1 MNAPSRLAGADGCQ
15 SLIGRRDT
23 CVALAPIL
31 PSGIAQGKWPEAVK
45 PRLFPCFN
53 CAFHI
58 PATITFF
65 SFSLSLFLSFFLSL
79 FLSPFPI
86 LFQFSTLFLSK
97 DSSPLPQ
104 MLPKIPQFRHQFR
117 PQFRFGSLLSP
128 SLSPPLPS
136 PREILREPSRFPGKM
151 LPRQPTPTGHAFI
164 DSFLSTGIN
173 PRPYLSRQPHFLEM
187 L

>member
-65 SFSLSLFLSFFLSL
+65 SFSLSLFLSFSLS
-79 FLSPFPI
+79 FSLSNS
-86 LFQFSTLFLSK
+86 FSIF
-97 DSSPLPQ
+97 DSFSY
-104 MLPKIPQFRHQFR
+104 PKILHLSHRCSP
-117 PQFRFGSLLSP
+117 RFHNSVINSVHNSDLALF

>member
-65 SFSLSLFLSFFLSL
+65 SFSLSFFLSFSLSFSLSNSFSIFDSFSYPKILHLSHRCSPRFHNSDMALFSLFSLSL
-79 FLSPFPI
+79 
-86 LFQFSTLFLSK
+86 
-97 DSSPLPQ
+97 
-104 MLPKIPQFRHQFR
+104 
-117 PQFRFGSLLSP
+117 